1 MKIDFKNHIKNTFP
15 DLNCRKVL
23 VTCSGGVDSVV
34 LAHLIKDYCQEI
46 GIAHCN
52 FKLRAEESDED
63 EKFVHKLAHKLSSS
77 FYAKDFDTEEYA
89 KEKQISVQM
98 AARELRY
105 DWFYGIAIKYNY
117 DYIATAHHLDDNL
130 ETFIINLSRGTGIEG
145 LSGIPEI
152 NGKLIRPLLAFSK
165 EAIRAFAN
173 ENKWNWREDSSNQ
186 SNKYLRNKIR
196 HEVVPS
202 LKDIGP
208 SFLSNFNTT
217 LSNLKSAER
226 FIKDQVDFLKRYLF
240 EENYTSGVKISIAK
254 LENISNPKDSL
265 FYLLRDYGFTAWDDI
280 NTILSS
286 QSGKQIVSATHRIIK
301 DRDYLILDKISV
313 QDVEPHTIYQISSE
327 EELVMIPSGRLKFE
341 EVKEI
346 DHKTTDYLYID
357 KKKLKYPLIV
367 RKWQQGDYF
376 YPLGMR
382 GKKKLSKYFKD
393 EKFSIL
399 DKEKVWLLCSAEN
412 VVWIIG
418 YRPDDRFKVEK
429 NTEEILKVT
438 FIK

>member
-1 MKIDFKNHIKNTFP
+1 MGEARDGQ
-15 DLNCRKVL
+15 R
-23 VTCSGGVDSVV
+23 
-34 LAHLIKDYCQEI
+34 
-46 GIAHCN
+46 
-52 FKLRAEESDED
+52 
-63 EKFVHKLAHKLSSS
+63 
-77 FYAKDFDTEEYA
+77 EY
-89 KEKQISVQM
+89 
-98 AARELRY
+98 
-105 DWFYGIAIKYNY
+105 
-117 DYIATAHHLDDNL
+117 
-130 ETFIINLSRGTGIEG
+130 
-145 LSGIPEI
+145 
-152 NGKLIRPLLAFSK
+152 
-165 EAIRAFAN
+165 
-173 ENKWNWREDSSNQ
+173 
-186 SNKYLRNKIR
+186 
-196 HEVVPS
+196 
-202 LKDIGP
+202 
-208 SFLSNFNTT
+208 
-217 LSNLKSAER
+217 
-226 FIKDQVDFLKRYLF
+226 
-240 EENYTSGVKISIAK
+240 
-254 LENISNPKDSL
+254 
-265 FYLLRDYGFTAWDDI
+265 
-280 NTILSS
+280 
-286 QSGKQIVSATHRIIK
+286 
-301 DRDYLILDKISV
+301 
-313 QDVEPHTIYQISSE
+313 YQISSE